1 MVADGRKTEEDRHRK
16 QLGVLR
22 PLVQLA
28 EDIIAEVSPLE
39 PTDADAAVGLSFRQ
53 CAEFAD
59 AVELLSRQR
68 ATAPAGSAARSCI
81 ETGAQAIFLRREPHP
96 IRVAAYHLAPL
107 VAELAA
113 LRKRQAAPSL
123 DGDDLREL
131 DELVREME
139 QHLAER
145 STEPAARAAY
155 EQLLG
160 HRSRPTWYSVQ
171 GGPENIHRM
180 LDRLDLGVLSVLYA
194 DQNSTVHGS
203 PKHALTAMEGAG
215 TWLPPLR
222 SRGGYAYQ
230 PILAAVTTLQ
240 IATCEVALHFA
251 PRRLKCA
258 HLLRRFAPEHE
269 RRSAAAG
276 MNLFEPFTG
285 AASP

>member
-1 MVADGRKTEEDRHRK
+1 MAADRRKTEERHGK

-28 EDIIAEVSPLE
+28 GDILEVASALD

-59 AVELLSRQR
+59 AVEILSRQH
-68 ATAPAGSAARSCI
+68 ASAPAGSAARSCI
-81 ETGAQAIFLRREPHP
+81 EAGAQTIFLRREPHP
-96 IRVAAYHLAPL
+96 VRVAAYHLAPL
-107 VAELAA
+107 VAELPV
-113 LRKRQAAPSL
+113 LRKRLTAPTM

-131 DELVREME
+131 GEILRGME
-139 QHLAER
+139 QHLAVL
-145 STEPAARAAY
+145 TRAAAY
-155 EQLLG
+155 RIAHEQLL
-160 HRSRPTWYSVQ
+160 RPRNRPTWYSVQ

-180 LDRLDLGVLSVLYA
+180 LDRLGLEVLSLLYA

-203 PKHALTAMEGAG
+203 PKHALTAMEAAG

-222 SRGGYAYQ
+222 SPTGYAFQ

-258 HLLRRFAPEHE
+258 QLLRRFAPEHE
-269 RRSAAAG
+269 RRATAAG
-276 MNLFEPFTG
+276 IYLFEPFAG
-285 AASP
+285 AAAP